1 MGSDMTTT
9 DVVVIGG
16 GVMGAAAALEL
27 RKAGLQVLVVERQ
40 GAAGHGSSGA
50 SSAIVRFNYST
61 FDGVATAWESHACW
75 ERWTD
80 HLGVKDPAGTAAF
93 VRTGM
98 VMLDAPIIPRDRFI
112 PLFDEVGVPYE
123 EWDDAMLHARV
134 PGIDT
139 GRYWPPKPVDAD
151 AFFEDS
157 TETIGGLF
165 TADAGYIDD
174 PQLATQNLAY
184 AAASRGVDFRFRSTV
199 VAIVRDRGRVS
210 GVKLADG
217 SVISAPIVINAAGPW
232 SSAVNALAD
241 VGEDFTIA
249 VRPMRQEVH
258 EVPADKGFLDII
270 VGDIDL
276 GTYIRPTPGGALL
289 VGGTE
294 PECDPFEWLD
304 DPDSANPRAT
314 RDRFDAQSARAA
326 RRFPDL
332 RVPTAPR
339 GVAGVYDVADDWA
352 PIYDRTGLDGYY
364 VMMGTS
370 GNQFKNAPLAGR
382 FIATIVDGVE
392 NGRDH
397 DADPFTYRGEHTGNV
412 INLGAF
418 SRRRALNENSSKTV
432 MG

>member
-1 MGSDMTTT
+1 MTTT

-16 GVMGAAAALEL
+16 GVMGAAVALEL
-27 RKAGLQVLVVERQ
+27 RKSGLQVLVVERQ
-40 GAAGHGSSGA
+40 GAAGHGSTSS
-50 SSAIVRFNYST
+50 SSAVVRFNYST

-75 ERWTD
+75 ESWAD
-80 HLGVKDPAGTAAF
+80 HLGVTDPAGTAAF

-98 VMLDAPIIPRDRFI
+98 VMLDAPIIPRDRFT
-112 PLFDEVGVPYE
+112 PLFDAVGIVYE
-123 EWDDAMLHARV
+123 EWDDAVLRGRV
-134 PGIDT
+134 PGIDA
-139 GRYWPPKPVDAD
+139 GRYWPPKPVDTD

-157 TETIGGLF
+157 AETIGGLF
-165 TADAGYIDD
+165 MPDAGYIND
-174 PQLATQNLAY
+174 PQLAAQNLAY

-199 VAIVRDRGRVS
+199 VAIERDRGRVS
-210 GVKLADG
+210 GVKLDDG
-217 SVISAPIVINAAGPW
+217 SVISAPIVVNAAGPW

-241 VGEDFTIA
+241 VGEDFTIT

-258 EVPADKGFLDII
+258 EIPADKGFLDII

-276 GTYIRPTPGGALL
+276 GTYIRPTPGEALL

-304 DPDSANPRAT
+304 DPDTANPRAT
-314 RDRFDAQSARAA
+314 RDRFEAQSARAA
-326 RRFPDL
+326 RRFPEL

-339 GVAGVYDVADDWA
+339 GVAGVYDVADDWT
-352 PIYDRTGLDGYY
+352 PIYDRTSLDGFY
-364 VMMGTS
+364 VVMGTS

-397 DADPFTYRGEHTGNV
+397 DADPLTYRGEHTGNV

-418 SRRRALNENSSKTV
+418 SRKRALNENSSKTV